1 MRQEDRNGD
10 AQKHDLAASELDDNS
25 EKQVNQE
32 QRSAVALKRAELQAS
47 ALQKEQ
53 EQAILIRHLAR
64 QQAIEQ
70 RMKDVALKRVLLLQ
84 QHQKEACTS
93 HSCPVF
99 TF

>member
-1 MRQEDRNGD
+1 MR
-10 AQKHDLAASELDDNS
+10 NS
-25 EKQVNQE
+25 ESAAICEMKPFLVCRKQVNQE
-32 QRSAVALKRAELQAS
+32 QRSSVALKRAELQAS

-53 EQAILIRHLAR
+53 EQAILMRHLAR

-93 HSCPVF
+93 PPCPVF
-99 TF
+99 KL